1 MKQFATQMMTVQQRL
16 QTIVVES
23 RKDKTR
29 QAEAK
34 YSNNMFQ
41 LLNVGGTI
49 NFASPGS
56 FIDPRLAKY
65 TQAMKNILLQPTMVR
80 SISMVNILTTL
91 FSEIPDNMAKR
102 LSPLITYRS
111 MHHITKNFASALI
124 SSNFQRTN
132 LDSLNYETNSITVL
146 TFVAQNDM
154 EKVNASREVEQVARN
169 KRAFDFVES
178 HRKALKTTIEGLGR
192 IHSMD
197 CIVKICAN
205 ICCVTTALFDI
216 RAGNPIPLLYSV
228 CIKTIKVIKHPD
240 FIKWHTEICDKVPQ
254 LPYIFLNML
263 HKVLSQLASFSTN
276 LVNNSLIEHGDDGSK
291 LTITLIVKIV
301 KFTARFFS
309 NIENHIMEGSVPDSI
324 PNFTPR
330 GSNPKLLQAAT
341 IVNVPNTVPGTSKV
355 KPEASPPGTPARER
369 TRKKQRIKTA
379 PGSQDFSKAG
389 LFHCKEGT
397 LFSELFPANLEKKL
411 CSFFCLHGKK
421 CSKPTQVCEFEHIG
435 KWEKIPAANQIK
447 ILEHCHA
454 TQGKNIW
461 LYANTFSKHKNTI
474 PDKYVYLLEDSKGP
488 KGA

>member
-65 TQAMKNILLQPTMVR
+65 TQAMKNILLQPTTVR
-80 SISMVNILTTL
+80 SISMVNILTNI
-91 FSEIPDNMAKR
+91 FNEIPDNMTER

-178 HRKALKTTIEGLGR
+178 HRKSA
-192 IHSMD
+192 
-197 CIVKICAN
+197 
-205 ICCVTTALFDI
+205 
-216 RAGNPIPLLYSV
+216 
-228 CIKTIKVIKHPD
+228 
-240 FIKWHTEICDKVPQ
+240 
-254 LPYIFLNML
+254 
-263 HKVLSQLASFSTN
+263 
-276 LVNNSLIEHGDDGSK
+276 
-291 LTITLIVKIV
+291 
-301 KFTARFFS
+301 
-309 NIENHIMEGSVPDSI
+309 
-324 PNFTPR
+324 
-330 GSNPKLLQAAT
+330 
-341 IVNVPNTVPGTSKV
+341 
-355 KPEASPPGTPARER
+355 
-369 TRKKQRIKTA
+369 
-379 PGSQDFSKAG
+379 
-389 LFHCKEGT
+389 
-397 LFSELFPANLEKKL
+397 
-411 CSFFCLHGKK
+411 
-421 CSKPTQVCEFEHIG
+421 
-435 KWEKIPAANQIK
+435 
-447 ILEHCHA
+447 
-454 TQGKNIW
+454 
-461 LYANTFSKHKNTI
+461 
-474 PDKYVYLLEDSKGP
+474 EDYH
-488 KGA
+488 